1 MPHSKTTG
9 KPLDLIQNPASVTS
23 RINLGQVLEV
33 AAGKIA
39 QKTGSPYLVK
49 NYGEKNN
56 IQKIKDDLAKHGL
69 SDTEEIYD
77 PKTGKTFNT
86 QVLAGPAYTLK
97 LDKTVDGCL

>member
-1 MPHSKTTG
+1 M
-9 KPLDLIQNPASVTS
+9 
-23 RINLGQVLEV
+23 
-33 AAGKIA
+33 
-39 QKTGSPYLVK
+39 VK

-97 LDKTVDGCL
+97 LDKTVDANYSARSVGGYDNCAQPTKGGDDGAKSVGYMEWLG